1 MGLVGYVYKEIGCDS
16 GSGDRVGCF
25 QSQVASVGPQITF
38 LFPVG
43 NMQGYL
49 NFKGYGEFAAE
60 NRASGWNAWV
70 TFSVSPAAPA
80 AEARAA
86 SMVTKA
92 PPRY

>member
-1 MGLVGYVYKEIGCDS
+1 MFTRRS
-16 GSGDRVGCF
+16 AATADRATV
-25 QSQVASVGPQITF
+25 SAASNPSRQRLGPQITVP
-38 LFPVG
+38 FPVG

-49 NFKGYGEFAAE
+49 DFKGYGEFAAE

-70 TFSVSPAAPA
+70 TFSASLVAPA
-80 AEARAA
+80 TEALAA